1 MKNKVKILV
10 SVIIIT
16 AIGLIGCNRILNK
29 NVNDNAKVEMYD
41 FMQYKGSYVGDN
53 SAVGN
58 IISNLPISE
67 YVSKFS
73 LQTSNKPYGV
83 TNYYKKNKNLDYK
96 NVNEILEK
104 NAVVLLSL
112 IGNADIIKFNIDNSI
127 QAFYKYD
134 RAELEQKYDK
144 NLNDLFKDN
153 NSIKIFLYI

>member
-10 SVIIIT
+10 SVIMIT
-16 AIGLIGCNRILNK
+16 AIGLIGCNSILNK
-29 NVNDNAKVEMYD
+29 DINDKSKVEMYV
-41 FMQYKGSYVGDN
+41 FMQYKDSYVGNN

-58 IISNLPISE
+58 IIYNLPMNE
-67 YVSKFS
+67 YVSKFN
-73 LQTSNKPYGV
+73 LQTKNKPYGV
-83 TNYYKKNKNLDYK
+83 TIDYKINKDLDYK
-96 NVNEILEK
+96 NVNDVLEK

-144 NLNDLFKDN
+144 NLNDLYKDN
-153 NSIKIFLYI
+153 NSIKIFLNI